1 MADVEQQKARA
12 SGGGEKGRV
21 WIEEEGGRRP
31 FMRGI
36 MVHSL
41 MARGVAFEDA
51 LATADEIRVRIR
63 GRGVVP
69 RAELAKAVEEIL
81 GSEALGEHQ
90 PPIPL
95 PPSIKVGSPDDCSP
109 FSKGALSQSLLAAS
123 IEPNDAFDVS
133 RELEL
138 ELLRK
143 GTQRIA
149 RRDLRMG
156 AYHKLLQRFGP
167 KTAARYL
174 VWRKFQEP
182 EKPVIILLGGA
193 SGAGKTSLA
202 LEVARRLGI
211 SRVLSTD
218 AIRQVMRIMLS
229 PELIPAIHASSF
241 EAHQALATPAG
252 VVDGDEDPVVQGF
265 MAQASVVSVG
275 VRAMIDRAIEENA
288 SLVLDGVTL
297 VPGLIDLERYADV
310 AHVIYLVVAR
320 LDEESLRSH
329 FLKRGRRQ
337 SRRDGDRYVE
347 HLESILKIQNHFME
361 LADLYE
367 VPIVDNIT
375 VDGSVLLVMRHVV
388 ETLRKAGF
396 DESEFL

>member
-1 MADVEQQKARA
+1 MADDTSEKSRP
-12 SGGGEKGRV
+12 SGGGDKGRV
-21 WIEEEGGRRP
+21 WIEEGGNQRP

-51 LATADEIRVRIR
+51 LTTADQVRVRIR

-69 RAELAKAVEEIL
+69 RGELAKLVVEIL
-81 GSEALGEHQ
+81 GSENLGEHQ

-95 PPSIKVGSPDDCSP
+95 PASIEVGSEGDSSP
-109 FSKGALSQSLLAAS
+109 FSKGTLSQSLLAAS
-123 IEPNDAFDVS
+123 IEPNDAFDAA

-143 GTQRIA
+143 STQRIS
-149 RRDLRMG
+149 RQDLRIA
-156 AYHKLLQRFGP
+156 AYQKLLQRFGP

-193 SGAGKTSLA
+193 SGTGKTSLA
-202 LEVARRLGI
+202 LEVSRRLGI

-241 EAHQALATPAG
+241 DAYRTLAMPAG
-252 VVDGDEDPVVQGF
+252 ADNSEEDPVVRGF

-320 LDEESLRSH
+320 LDEKSLRQH
-329 FLKRGRRQ
+329 FLKRGRQQ

-347 HLESILKIQNHFME
+347 NIESIQLIQNYFLE
-361 LADLYE
+361 LADLHE
-367 VPIVDNIT
+367 VPIVDNVT

>member
-1 MADVEQQKARA
+1 MADDRSEKNRP

-21 WIEEEGGRRP
+21 LIEEGGNQRP

-51 LATADEIRVRIR
+51 LSTADQIRVRIR

-69 RAELAKAVEEIL
+69 RGELTKLVVEIL
-81 GSEALGEHQ
+81 GSENLGEHQ

-95 PPSIKVGSPDDCSP
+95 PPSIEVGIEGDSAP
-109 FSKGALSQSLLAAS
+109 FSKGTLSQSLLAAS
-123 IEPNDAFDVS
+123 IEANDAFDVA

-143 GTQRIA
+143 STQRIS
-149 RRDLRMG
+149 RQDLRIL

-167 KTAARYL
+167 KTGARYL
-174 VWRKFQEP
+174 VWRKYQVP

-193 SGAGKTSLA
+193 SGTGKTSLA
-202 LEVARRLGI
+202 LEVSRRLGI

-229 PELIPAIHASSF
+229 PELIPAIHVSSF
-241 EAHQALATPAG
+241 DAYQTLAMPAG
-252 VVDGDEDPVVQGF
+252 ADDAEENPVVRGF

-320 LDEESLRSH
+320 LDEKALRQH
-329 FLKRGRRQ
+329 FLKRGRQQ

-347 HLESILKIQNHFME
+347 NIESIQLIQNYFLE
-361 LADLYE
+361 LADLHE
-367 VPIVDNIT
+367 VPIVDNVT
-375 VDGSVLLVMRHVV
+375 VDGSVLLVIRHVV

>member
-1 MADVEQQKARA
+1 VG
-12 SGGGEKGRV
+12 S
-21 WIEEEGGRRP
+21 
-31 FMRGI
+31 
-36 MVHSL
+36 
-41 MARGVAFEDA
+41 
-51 LATADEIRVRIR
+51 ADE
-63 GRGVVP
+63 
-69 RAELAKAVEEIL
+69 
-81 GSEALGEHQ
+81 
-90 PPIPL
+90 
-95 PPSIKVGSPDDCSP
+95 CSP
-109 FSKGALSQSLLAAS
+109 FSKGTLSQSLLAAS
-123 IEPNDAFDVS
+123 IEPNDAFDVA
-133 RELEL
+133 REIELEF
-138 ELLRK
+138 LRQ
-143 GTQRIA
+143 GTERIA
-149 RRDLRMG
+149 RKQLRIV
-156 AYHKLLQRFGP
+156 AYEKLLQRFGP

-182 EKPVIILLGGA
+182 EKPVIILLGGT

-229 PELIPAIHASSF
+229 PELIPAIHSSSF
-241 EAHQALATPAG
+241 AAHLTLAAPG
-252 VVDGDEDPVVQGF
+252 GLGDEEEDPVVQGF

-297 VPGLIDLERYADV
+297 VPGLLDLDRYADV

-320 LDEESLRSH
+320 LDEDSFRSN
-329 FLKRGRRQ
+329 FLKRGSRQ

-347 HLESILKIQNHFME
+347 NLEAILKIQNHFLE
-361 LADLYE
+361 LADLHE

-396 DESEFL
+396 DESELL